1 MASSTPSRARIAN
14 VGEALAALVH
24 KPGRIVA
31 GADGGFSVESLAELL
46 AEQGAT
52 SHQIMSVL
60 AHTQSET
67 REIYTKGAERIRL
80 ATAAMDAIAGF
91 RIG

>member
-1 MASSTPSRARIAN
+1 M
-14 VGEALAALVH
+14 VAA
-24 KPGRIVA
+24 G
-31 GADGGFSVESLAELL
+31 GGFSVESLAELL
-46 AEQGAT
+46 AERGAT